1 MENESA
7 LDLAKRQIV
16 EKQGLDKPESTTIVT
31 LNLKR
36 EKFCQNFCSPSEFFG
51 NGTQSY
57 IDAYG
62 LDIND
67 KSTYGIASSNAYIL
81 LKKPEIL
88 SRIDELLQH
97 GGLNNSAVDKQLSF
111 LIAQKA
117 ELGTSLGAI
126 KEYNKLR
133 GRITDKLKVEGDLSL
148 KFSLSDPVDR
158 ETIKQIE

>member
-1 MENESA
+1 METAVE
-7 LDLAKRQIV
+7 LARRQIA
-16 EKQGLDKPESTTIVT
+16 EQISPIRPGTTTITT
-31 LNLKR
+31 LSLR
-36 EKFCQNFCSPSEFFG
+36 QEMFCQNFCSPSEFFG

-57 IDAYG
+57 LDAYCTKPYRQKDYNTAG
-62 LDIND
+62 
-67 KSTYGIASSNAYIL
+67 SNSHSL
-81 LKKPEIL
+81 LKNTRIL
-88 SRIDELLQH
+88 SRIDELLQS

-126 KEYNKLR
+126 KEYNKLK
-133 GRITDKLKVEGDLSL
+133 GRITDKLKVEADLSL